1 MENGSSPTD
10 AVTRFRK
17 RCAAAMLLLGA
28 CALGFSAKVCLE
40 NPGSFFDRLI
50 DPRKVAA
57 AFAVVW
63 ITSSAVAK
71 FEYFLGI
78 GTRQVTPVLGTA
90 IFTFYFT
97 LFSLKVEE
105 RLDIWID
112 GFASWLGMLLIF
124 VWVALWHLVDLRNA
138 RMI

>member
-1 MENGSSPTD
+1 MENVSSPTD
-10 AVTRFRK
+10 AVTRLRK
-17 RCAAAMLLLGA
+17 RLAAATLFIGA
-28 CALGFSAKVCLE
+28 GALGFSAKVFAE

-50 DPRKVAA
+50 DPRKGAV

-63 ITSSAVAK
+63 ITSSAIAK

-78 GTRQVTPVLGTA
+78 GTRQVTPALGTA

-105 RLDIWID
+105 RLDIPVD
-112 GFASWLGMLLIF
+112 GFFSWIGMSLIF

-138 RMI
+138 RVI